1 MVNDKIGT
9 KMADQVERERLDE
22 GLQLL
27 RTFFRIKDRQCR
39 LAVINLV
46 EQIATAPLN
55 RAHLSAVEKSE
66 S

>member
-9 KMADQVERERLDE
+9 KMADQVERERLDQ
-22 GLQLL
+22 GLRLL
-27 RTFFRIKDRQCR
+27 RTFFRIKDRQRR

-46 EQIATAPLN
+46 EQIATVPVNGA
-55 RAHLSAVEKSE
+55 RLSAVEKPE